1 MESMANEYQLRQGNK
16 VYVFSTSLI
25 KNAIRMSCKNAQ
37 GKNFTRDFSVSDINA
52 IDPIFSEVQN
62 EDEAIKL
69 IDKSLSVHKVGVAE
83 DIGLIRIIF
92 YISNKGRIVR
102 QFEIYLDESGNSSS
116 KNNLNNDNN
125 LQTATNDTYAGLSSE
140 SLPQTFDTANY
151 TNSDLNSYDQQ
162 SYLNPPNITPV
173 YDNSAIDSNFNTNDY
188 LSQYQ
193 TSGGVETYNQSD
205 NLGTFLGQDNNQYLQ
220 SDFGTTDTTNFGGFN
235 TYVPSNNYNYNSYEY
250 TSNKY
255 TTTTTGNN
263 DFSSGFDNTYP
274 TSGTTFDINSL
285 NDLNNQ
291 YSQPLES
298 YSQNTY
304 QPYETT
310 DYSKNI
316 NDALPTITPADDLE
330 TNDLVSP
337 TQANTLIN
345 TSTETRTYKSE
356 TSPIINQQITKTTRQ
371 YQSTSVPVQK
381 RESIQPLLNKNEI
394 ELQKLKMQL
403 AETEVLKNQLSELEP
418 IKREIQQLEALKRQ
432 LSEVNNLRAK
442 VNQLN
447 SVKSQIGELNSLRQ
461 QVSQMSLLK
470 KQLEEL
476 DDIRVKAE
484 DTEELKKRILDLEK
498 SKLEY
503 EQEIR
508 ELRETQRLSTL
519 AVQKATEAA
528 EKRILE
534 KRVLEKKVAENR
546 GVETRKG
553 LESKQITFED
563 TAEQIC
569 VKGEIIHD
577 MKELEMIA
585 RKINKTNRKL
595 LLNLLYKAT
604 ADSDKAEAFHEK
616 CDEARSTL
624 VLIETDKGKR
634 FGGFTTCSWR
644 GDCIDKK
651 DEDAFI
657 FSLDKLKTYDNIHG
671 EDAIGCYPKF
681 GPIFLGCQI
690 RIYDNA
696 FTKPGTTFQ
705 KGLNFNTEEDYELT
719 DGDRTFNIK
728 EIEVYEVIPS

>member
-1 MESMANEYQLRQGNK
+1 MELQTNEYQLRQGDK
-16 VYVFSTSLI
+16 IYVFSTSI
-25 KNAIRMSCKNAQ
+25 IQNAVRMSCKNAE
-37 GKNFTRDFSVSDINA
+37 GKNFTRDFSVLDINS

-62 EDEAIKL
+62 EDEAIQL
-69 IDKSLSVHKVGVAE
+69 IDKSLGAHKVGVKE

-92 YISNKGRIVR
+92 YISNKGGIAR
-102 QFEIYLDESGNSSS
+102 QFEIDLDESGNSTSQ
-116 KNNLNNDNN
+116 NYLNNDNN
-125 LQTATNDTYAGLSSE
+125 LQAGTNDTYAGLSSE
-140 SLPQTFDTANY
+140 SFPQTYDTANF
-151 TNSDLNSYDQQ
+151 TNSDFNSYGQQ

-173 YDNSAIDSNFNTNDY
+173 YDNAASDSNFNTNDY

-193 TSGGVETYNQSD
+193 TSGGVETYNTND
-205 NLGTFLGQDNNQYLQ
+205 NFGTFLGQDNNQYLQ
-220 SDFGTTDTTNFGGFN
+220 SDFGTTDTSNFGGLN
-235 TYVPSNNYNYNSYEY
+235 TYLPSNNYNYNTYEY
-250 TSNKY
+250 TSNQY
-255 TTTTTGNN
+255 VTTTNGNN
-263 DFSSGFDNTYP
+263 DFSSGFDNTYQ
-274 TSGTTFDINSL
+274 TSGTTFDIK
-285 NDLNNQ
+285 Q
-291 YSQPLES
+291 YSEPLES
-298 YSQNTY
+298 YTQNSY
-304 QPYETT
+304 QTYETT
-310 DYSKNI
+310 NYSKNI
-316 NDALPTITPADDLE
+316 NDSLPTITPVDDLG

-337 TQANTLIN
+337 KSGSNNLIN
-345 TSTETRTYKSE
+345 TTKETRTYKSE
-356 TSPIINQQITKTTRQ
+356 TSPIINQKITQTTRE
-371 YQSTSVPVQK
+371 YKSTTIPK

-403 AETEVLKNQLSELEP
+403 AETEVIKNQLSELEP
-418 IKREIQQLEALKRQ
+418 IKREIEQLQALKRQ
-432 LSEVNNLRAK
+432 LSEINNLRAK
-442 VNQLN
+442 VAQLN
-447 SVKSQIGELNSLRQ
+447 TVKSQIGELNSLRQ
-461 QVSQMSLLK
+461 QVSQMNILK
-470 KQLEEL
+470 KELEEL

-508 ELRETQRLSTL
+508 ELREAQKLSTL
-519 AVQKATEAA
+519 AAQKATEAA
-528 EKRILE
+528 EKKIFE
-534 KRVLEKKVAENR
+534 KRILEKKVAESR
-546 GVETRKG
+546 EVEGRKG
-553 LESKQITFED
+553 LESRQITFED

-585 RKINKTNRKL
+585 RKINKTNKKL
-595 LLNLLYKAT
+595 SLNLLYKAT

>member
-1 MESMANEYQLRQGNK
+1 MESQTNEYQLRQGDK
-16 VYVFSTSLI
+16 IYVFSTSI
-25 KNAIRMSCKNAQ
+25 IQNAVRMSCKNAE
-37 GKNFTRDFSVSDINA
+37 GKNFTRDFSVLDINS

-62 EDEAIKL
+62 EDEAIQL
-69 IDKSLSVHKVGVAE
+69 IDKSLGAHKVGVKE

-92 YISNKGRIVR
+92 YISNKGGIAR
-102 QFEIYLDESGNSSS
+102 QFEIDLDESGNSTSQ
-116 KNNLNNDNN
+116 NYLNNDNN
-125 LQTATNDTYAGLSSE
+125 LQAGTNDTYAGLSSE
-140 SLPQTFDTANY
+140 SFPQTYDTANF
-151 TNSDLNSYDQQ
+151 TNSDFNSYGQQ

-173 YDNSAIDSNFNTNDY
+173 YDNAVSDSNFNTNDY

-193 TSGGVETYNQSD
+193 TSGGVETYNTND
-205 NLGTFLGQDNNQYLQ
+205 NFGTFLGQDNNQYLQ
-220 SDFGTTDTTNFGGFN
+220 SDFGTTDTSNFGGLN
-235 TYVPSNNYNYNSYEY
+235 TYLPSNNYNYNTYEY
-250 TSNKY
+250 TSNQY
-255 TTTTTGNN
+255 VTTTNGNN
-263 DFSSGFDNTYP
+263 DFSSGFDNTYQ
-274 TSGTTFDINSL
+274 TSGTTFDIK
-285 NDLNNQ
+285 Q
-291 YSQPLES
+291 YSEPLES
-298 YSQNTY
+298 YTQNSY
-304 QPYETT
+304 QTYETT
-310 DYSKNI
+310 NYSKNI
-316 NDALPTITPADDLE
+316 NDSLPTITPVDDLG

-337 TQANTLIN
+337 KSGSNNLIN
-345 TSTETRTYKSE
+345 TTKETRTYKSE
-356 TSPIINQQITKTTRQ
+356 TSPIINQKITQTTRE
-371 YQSTSVPVQK
+371 YKSTTIPK

-403 AETEVLKNQLSELEP
+403 AETEVIKNQLSELEP
-418 IKREIQQLEALKRQ
+418 IKREIEQLQALKRQ
-432 LSEVNNLRAK
+432 LSEINNLRAK
-442 VNQLN
+442 VAQLN
-447 SVKSQIGELNSLRQ
+447 TVKSQIGELNSLRQ
-461 QVSQMSLLK
+461 QVSQMNILK
-470 KQLEEL
+470 KELEEL

-508 ELRETQRLSTL
+508 ELREAQKLSTL
-519 AVQKATEAA
+519 AAQKATEAA
-528 EKRILE
+528 EKKIFE
-534 KRVLEKKVAENR
+534 KRILEKKVAESR
-546 GVETRKG
+546 EVEGRKG
-553 LESKQITFED
+553 LESRQITFED

-585 RKINKTNRKL
+585 RKINKTNKKL
-595 LLNLLYKAT
+595 SLNLLYKAT

>member
-1 MESMANEYQLRQGNK
+1 MESQTNEYQLRQGDK
-16 VYVFSTSLI
+16 IYVFSTSI
-25 KNAIRMSCKNAQ
+25 IQNAVRMSCKNAE
-37 GKNFTRDFSVSDINA
+37 GKNFTRDFSVLDINS

-62 EDEAIKL
+62 EDEAIQL
-69 IDKSLSVHKVGVAE
+69 IDKSLGAHKVGVKE

-92 YISNKGRIVR
+92 YISNKGGIDR
-102 QFEIYLDESGNSSS
+102 QFEIDLDESGNSTSQ
-116 KNNLNNDNN
+116 NYLNNDNN
-125 LQTATNDTYAGLSSE
+125 LQAGTNDTYAGLSSE
-140 SLPQTFDTANY
+140 SFPQTYDTANF
-151 TNSDLNSYDQQ
+151 TNSDFNSYGQQ

-173 YDNSAIDSNFNTNDY
+173 YDNAATDSNFNTNDY

-193 TSGGVETYNQSD
+193 TSGGVETYNTND
-205 NLGTFLGQDNNQYLQ
+205 NFGTFLGQDNNQYLQ
-220 SDFGTTDTTNFGGFN
+220 SDFGTTDTSNFGGLN
-235 TYVPSNNYNYNSYEY
+235 TYLPSNNYNYNTYEY
-250 TSNKY
+250 TSNQY
-255 TTTTTGNN
+255 VTTTNGNN
-263 DFSSGFDNTYP
+263 DFSSGFDNTYQ
-274 TSGTTFDINSL
+274 TSGTTFDIK
-285 NDLNNQ
+285 Q
-291 YSQPLES
+291 YSEPLES
-298 YSQNTY
+298 YTQNSY
-304 QPYETT
+304 QTYETT
-310 DYSKNI
+310 NYSKNI
-316 NDALPTITPADDLE
+316 NDSLPTITPVDDLG

-337 TQANTLIN
+337 KSGSNNLIN
-345 TSTETRTYKSE
+345 TTKETRTYKSE
-356 TSPIINQQITKTTRQ
+356 TSLIINQKITQTTRE
-371 YQSTSVPVQK
+371 YKSTTIPK

-403 AETEVLKNQLSELEP
+403 AETEVIKNQLSELEP
-418 IKREIQQLEALKRQ
+418 IKREIEQLQALKRQ
-432 LSEVNNLRAK
+432 LSEINNLRAK
-442 VNQLN
+442 VAQLN
-447 SVKSQIGELNSLRQ
+447 TVKSQIGELNSLRQ
-461 QVSQMSLLK
+461 QVSQMNILK
-470 KQLEEL
+470 KELEEL

-508 ELRETQRLSTL
+508 ELREAQKLSTL
-519 AVQKATEAA
+519 AAQKATEAA
-528 EKRILE
+528 EKKIFE
-534 KRVLEKKVAENR
+534 KRILEKKVAESR
-546 GVETRKG
+546 EVEGRKG
-553 LESKQITFED
+553 LESRQITFED

-585 RKINKTNRKL
+585 RKINKTNKKL
-595 LLNLLYKAT
+595 SLNLLYKAT

-616 CDEARSTL
+616 CDEARSTI

>member
-1 MESMANEYQLRQGNK
+1 MESQTNEYQLRQGDK
-16 VYVFSTSLI
+16 IYVFSTSI
-25 KNAIRMSCKNAQ
+25 IQNAVRMSCKNAE
-37 GKNFTRDFSVSDINA
+37 GKQFTRDFSVLDINS

-62 EDEAIKL
+62 EDEAIQL
-69 IDKSLSVHKVGVAE
+69 IDKSLGAHKVGVKE

-92 YISNKGRIVR
+92 YISNKGGIDR
-102 QFEIYLDESGNSSS
+102 QFEIDLDESGNSTSQ
-116 KNNLNNDNN
+116 NYLNNDNN
-125 LQTATNDTYAGLSSE
+125 LQAGTNDTYAGLSSE
-140 SLPQTFDTANY
+140 SFPQTYDTANF
-151 TNSDLNSYDQQ
+151 TNSDFNSYGQQ

-173 YDNSAIDSNFNTNDY
+173 YDNAATDSNFNTKDY

-193 TSGGVETYNQSD
+193 TSGGVETYNTND
-205 NLGTFLGQDNNQYLQ
+205 NFGTFLGQDNNQYLQ
-220 SDFGTTDTTNFGGFN
+220 SDFGTTDTSNFGGLN
-235 TYVPSNNYNYNSYEY
+235 TYLPSNNYNYNTYEY
-250 TSNKY
+250 TSNQY
-255 TTTTTGNN
+255 VTTTNGNN
-263 DFSSGFDNTYP
+263 DFSSGFDNTYQ
-274 TSGTTFDINSL
+274 TSGTTFDIK
-285 NDLNNQ
+285 Q
-291 YSQPLES
+291 YSEPLES
-298 YSQNTY
+298 YTQNSY
-304 QPYETT
+304 QTYETT
-310 DYSKNI
+310 NYSKNI
-316 NDALPTITPADDLE
+316 NDSLPTITPVDDLG

-337 TQANTLIN
+337 KSGSNNLIN
-345 TSTETRTYKSE
+345 TTKETRTYKSE
-356 TSPIINQQITKTTRQ
+356 TSLIINQKITQTTRE
-371 YQSTSVPVQK
+371 YKSTTIPK

-403 AETEVLKNQLSELEP
+403 AETEVIKNQLSELEP
-418 IKREIQQLEALKRQ
+418 IKREIEQLQALKRQ
-432 LSEVNNLRAK
+432 LSEINNLRAK
-442 VNQLN
+442 VAQLN
-447 SVKSQIGELNSLRQ
+447 TVKSQIGELNSLRQ
-461 QVSQMSLLK
+461 QVSQMNILK
-470 KQLEEL
+470 KELEEL

-508 ELRETQRLSTL
+508 ELREAQKLSTL
-519 AVQKATEAA
+519 AAQKATEAA
-528 EKRILE
+528 EKKIFE
-534 KRVLEKKVAENR
+534 KRILEKKVAESR
-546 GVETRKG
+546 EVEGRKG
-553 LESKQITFED
+553 LESRQITFED

-585 RKINKTNRKL
+585 RKINKTNKKL
-595 LLNLLYKAT
+595 SLNLLYKAT

>member
-1 MESMANEYQLRQGNK
+1 MESQTNEYQLRQGDK
-16 VYVFSTSLI
+16 IYVFSTSI
-25 KNAIRMSCKNAQ
+25 IQNAVRMSCKNAE
-37 GKNFTRDFSVSDINA
+37 GKKFTRDFSVLDINS

-62 EDEAIKL
+62 EDEAIQL
-69 IDKSLSVHKVGVAE
+69 IDKSLGAHKVGVKE

-92 YISNKGRIVR
+92 YISNKGGIDR
-102 QFEIYLDESGNSSS
+102 QFEIDLDESGNSTSQ
-116 KNNLNNDNN
+116 NYLNNDNN
-125 LQTATNDTYAGLSSE
+125 LQAGTNDTYAGLSSE
-140 SLPQTFDTANY
+140 SFPQTYDTANF
-151 TNSDLNSYDQQ
+151 TNSDFNSYGQQ

-173 YDNSAIDSNFNTNDY
+173 YDNAATDSNFNTNDY

-193 TSGGVETYNQSD
+193 TSGGVETYNTND
-205 NLGTFLGQDNNQYLQ
+205 NFGTFLGQDNNQYLQ
-220 SDFGTTDTTNFGGFN
+220 SDFGTTDTSNFGGLN
-235 TYVPSNNYNYNSYEY
+235 TYLPSNNYNYNTYEY
-250 TSNKY
+250 TSNQY
-255 TTTTTGNN
+255 VTTTNGNN
-263 DFSSGFDNTYP
+263 DFSSGFDNTYQ
-274 TSGTTFDINSL
+274 TSGTTFDIK
-285 NDLNNQ
+285 Q
-291 YSQPLES
+291 YSEPLES
-298 YSQNTY
+298 YTQNSY
-304 QPYETT
+304 QTYETT
-310 DYSKNI
+310 NYSKNI
-316 NDALPTITPADDLE
+316 NDSLPTITPVDDLG

-337 TQANTLIN
+337 KSGSNNLIN
-345 TSTETRTYKSE
+345 TTKETRTYKSE
-356 TSPIINQQITKTTRQ
+356 TSPIINQKITQTTRE
-371 YQSTSVPVQK
+371 YKSTTIPK

-403 AETEVLKNQLSELEP
+403 AETEVIKNQLSELEP
-418 IKREIQQLEALKRQ
+418 IKREIEQLQALKRQ
-432 LSEVNNLRAK
+432 LSEINNLRAK
-442 VNQLN
+442 VAQLN
-447 SVKSQIGELNSLRQ
+447 TVKSQIGELNSLRQ
-461 QVSQMSLLK
+461 QVSQMNILK
-470 KQLEEL
+470 KELEEL

-508 ELRETQRLSTL
+508 ELREAQKLSTL
-519 AVQKATEAA
+519 AAQKATEAA
-528 EKRILE
+528 EKKIFE
-534 KRVLEKKVAENR
+534 KRILEKKVAESR
-546 GVETRKG
+546 EVEGRKG
-553 LESKQITFED
+553 LESRQITFED

-585 RKINKTNRKL
+585 RKINKTNKKL
-595 LLNLLYKAT
+595 SLNLLYKAT

-719 DGDRTFNIK
+719 DGDRTFNVK

>member
-116 KNNLNNDNN
+116 QNNLNNDNN

-140 SLPQTFDTANY
+140 SLPQTFDTVNY

-304 QPYETT
+304 QLYETT

-470 KQLEEL
+470 RQLEEL

-616 CDEARSTL
+616 CDEARSTI

-657 FSLDKLKTYDNIHG
+657 FSLDKMKTYDNIHG

-719 DGDRTFNIK
+719 DGDRTFNVK

>member
-116 KNNLNNDNN
+116 QNNLNNDNN

-188 LSQYQ
+188 LSQSQ

-616 CDEARSTL
+616 CDEARSTI

-657 FSLDKLKTYDNIHG
+657 FSLDKMKTYDNIHG

-705 KGLNFNTEEDYELT
+705 KGLNFNIEEDYELT
-719 DGDRTFNIK
+719 DGDRTFNVK

>member
-1 MESMANEYQLRQGNK
+1 MESQTNEYQLRQGDK
-16 VYVFSTSLI
+16 IYVFSTSI
-25 KNAIRMSCKNAQ
+25 IQNAVRMSCKNAE
-37 GKNFTRDFSVSDINA
+37 GKKFTRDFSVLDINS

-62 EDEAIKL
+62 EDEAIQL
-69 IDKSLSVHKVGVAE
+69 IDKSLGAHKVGVKE

-92 YISNKGRIVR
+92 YISNKGGIAR
-102 QFEIYLDESGNSSS
+102 QFEIDLDESGNSTSQ
-116 KNNLNNDNN
+116 NYLNNDNN
-125 LQTATNDTYAGLSSE
+125 LQAGTNDTYAGLSSE
-140 SLPQTFDTANY
+140 SFPQTYDTANF
-151 TNSDLNSYDQQ
+151 TNSDFNSYGQQ

-173 YDNSAIDSNFNTNDY
+173 YDNAATDSNFNTNDY

-193 TSGGVETYNQSD
+193 TSGGVETYNTND
-205 NLGTFLGQDNNQYLQ
+205 NFGTFLGQDNNQYLQ
-220 SDFGTTDTTNFGGFN
+220 SDFGTTDTSNFGGLN
-235 TYVPSNNYNYNSYEY
+235 TYLPSNNYNYNTYEY
-250 TSNKY
+250 TSNQY
-255 TTTTTGNN
+255 VTTTNGNN
-263 DFSSGFDNTYP
+263 DFSSGFDNTYQ
-274 TSGTTFDINSL
+274 TSGTTFDIK
-285 NDLNNQ
+285 Q
-291 YSQPLES
+291 YSEPIES
-298 YSQNTY
+298 YTQNSY
-304 QPYETT
+304 QTYETT
-310 DYSKNI
+310 NYSKNI
-316 NDALPTITPADDLE
+316 NDSLPTITPVDDLG

-337 TQANTLIN
+337 KSGSNNLIN
-345 TSTETRTYKSE
+345 TTKETRTYKSE
-356 TSPIINQQITKTTRQ
+356 TSPIINQKITQTTRE
-371 YQSTSVPVQK
+371 YKSTTIPK

-403 AETEVLKNQLSELEP
+403 AETEVIKNQLSELEP
-418 IKREIQQLEALKRQ
+418 IKREIEQLQALKRQ
-432 LSEVNNLRAK
+432 LSEINNLRAK
-442 VNQLN
+442 VAQLN
-447 SVKSQIGELNSLRQ
+447 TVKSQIGELNSLRQ
-461 QVSQMSLLK
+461 QVSQMNILK
-470 KQLEEL
+470 KELEEL

-508 ELRETQRLSTL
+508 ELREAQKLSTL
-519 AVQKATEAA
+519 AAQIATEAA
-528 EKRILE
+528 EKKIFE
-534 KRVLEKKVAENR
+534 KRILEKKVAESR
-546 GVETRKG
+546 EVEGRKG
-553 LESKQITFED
+553 LESRQITFED

-585 RKINKTNRKL
+585 RKINKTNKKL
-595 LLNLLYKAT
+595 SLNLLYKAT

-719 DGDRTFNIK
+719 DGDRTFNVK

>member
-1 MESMANEYQLRQGNK
+1 MELQTNEYQLRQGDK
-16 VYVFSTSLI
+16 IYVFSTSI
-25 KNAIRMSCKNAQ
+25 IQNAVRMSCKNAE
-37 GKNFTRDFSVSDINA
+37 GKNFTRDFSVLDINS

-62 EDEAIKL
+62 EDEAIQL
-69 IDKSLSVHKVGVAE
+69 IDKSLGAHKVGVKE

-92 YISNKGRIVR
+92 YISNKGGIDR
-102 QFEIYLDESGNSSS
+102 QFEIDLDESGNSTSQ
-116 KNNLNNDNN
+116 NYLNNDNN
-125 LQTATNDTYAGLSSE
+125 LQAGTNDTYAGLSSE
-140 SLPQTFDTANY
+140 SFPQTYDTANF
-151 TNSDLNSYDQQ
+151 TNSDFNSYGQQ

-173 YDNSAIDSNFNTNDY
+173 YDNAATDSNFNTKDY

-193 TSGGVETYNQSD
+193 TSGGVETYNTND
-205 NLGTFLGQDNNQYLQ
+205 NFGTFLGQDNNQYLQ
-220 SDFGTTDTTNFGGFN
+220 SDFGTTDTSNFGGLN
-235 TYVPSNNYNYNSYEY
+235 TYLPSNNYNYNTYEY
-250 TSNKY
+250 TSNQY
-255 TTTTTGNN
+255 VTTTNGNN
-263 DFSSGFDNTYP
+263 DFSSGFDNTYQ
-274 TSGTTFDINSL
+274 TSGTTFDIK
-285 NDLNNQ
+285 Q
-291 YSQPLES
+291 YSEPLES
-298 YSQNTY
+298 YTQNSY
-304 QPYETT
+304 QTYETT
-310 DYSKNI
+310 NYSKNI
-316 NDALPTITPADDLE
+316 NDSLPTITPVDDLG

-337 TQANTLIN
+337 KSGSNNLIN
-345 TSTETRTYKSE
+345 TTKETRTYKSE
-356 TSPIINQQITKTTRQ
+356 TSLIINQKITQTTRE
-371 YQSTSVPVQK
+371 YKSTTIPK

-403 AETEVLKNQLSELEP
+403 AETEVIKNQLSELEP
-418 IKREIQQLEALKRQ
+418 IKREIEQLQALKRQ
-432 LSEVNNLRAK
+432 LSEINNLRAK
-442 VNQLN
+442 VAQLN
-447 SVKSQIGELNSLRQ
+447 TVKSQIGELNSLRQ
-461 QVSQMSLLK
+461 QVSQMNILK
-470 KQLEEL
+470 KELEEL

-508 ELRETQRLSTL
+508 ELREAQKLSTL
-519 AVQKATEAA
+519 AAQKATEAA
-528 EKRILE
+528 EKKIFE
-534 KRVLEKKVAENR
+534 KRILEKKVAESR
-546 GVETRKG
+546 EVEGRKG
-553 LESKQITFED
+553 LESRQITFED

-585 RKINKTNRKL
+585 RKINKTNKKL
-595 LLNLLYKAT
+595 SLNLLYKAT